1 MTCKYCGGKTM
12 VVDVT
17 EYRGAVYRL
26 RRCKECREPDYTQE
40 TSTDPGRVR
49 QALNWKGNQRRKQN
63 EEE

>member
-1 MTCKYCGGKTM
+1 M
-12 VVDVT
+12 VVNVA

-49 QALNWKGNQRRKQN
+49 QALNWKGNQRRKAN